1 MNGPIDLGGI
11 AAKFTGE
18 LGAFALDA
26 EFAMPGR
33 GVTALIGPS
42 GSGKTTVLRCIAGLE
57 RLPGRLVVAGE
68 VWRDERMFVP
78 PHRRAVGYVF
88 QEASLL
94 PHLSVRANLEFGL
107 KRVKAA
113 PRTSFDEVVDS
124 LGLAPLLTRS
134 PAKLSGGERQRVAI
148 GRALLTQPRLL
159 LMDEPL
165 AGLDAAAKAEILPY
179 LERLHDSLAMPVLY
193 VSHDPGEVSRLA
205 DRVLVMRAGR
215 IEPPATALALTEAAQ
230 QVRDMDRAQLE
241 RLALAALMAGV
252 EPSPTPPPPTPPPG
266 SRATP

>member
-1 MNGPIDLGGI
+1 MSGPVGLSGI
-11 AAKFTGE
+11 TARFAGE

-68 VWRDERMFVP
+68 VWRDETVLLP

-107 KRVKAA
+107 KRVKGAA
-113 PRTSFDEVVDS
+113 RTSLDEVVDS
-124 LGLAPLLTRS
+124 LGLGAILGRS

-165 AGLDAAAKAEILPY
+165 AGLDAEAKAEILPY
-179 LERLHDSLAMPVLY
+179 LEWLHDSLAIPVLY
-193 VSHDPGEVSRLA
+193 VSHDPTEVARLA
-205 DRVLVMRAGR
+205 DRVLVMRGGR
-215 IEPPATALALTEAAQ
+215 IETPAAGLAPLDAAQ
-230 QVRDMDRAQLE
+230 QVRAMDRAQLE

-252 EPSPTPPPPTPPPG
+252 ET
-266 SRATP
+266 